1 MRESS
6 VAQRVALEESRLNCL
21 GMRNNVGAVT
31 YIDPDTNRT
40 THLRFGLMNESKE
53 QNKQVKSSDRI
64 LIVPTW
70 CYRETI
76 GWGWLGAFG
85 AIETKPSDWIFSQ
98 ADQRAV
104 AQGRFHDIVRGYGGF
119 AGFATGPEDV
129 SRIIGRSV

>member
-6 VAQRVALEESRLNCL
+6 VAQRVALEEARLGIL

-31 YIDPDTNRT
+31 YIDQETKRT
-40 THLRFGLMNESKE
+40 THLRYGLMNESPE
-53 QNKQVKSSDRI
+53 QNRIIKSSDRV

-70 CYRETI
+70 CYRENV

-85 AIETKPSDWIFSQ
+85 AIETKATDWKFSHSDKHIL
-98 ADQRAV
+98 
-104 AQGRFHDIVRGYGGF
+104 AQSAFHDIVRSYGGF

-129 SRIIGRSV
+129 ARICQK